1 MTKPLSVLIVG
12 EVESDTQL
20 ILRTLKKGGFKP
32 AFEQVNTPV
41 QMRRALK
48 NSAWDVVLSAF
59 ALPKLDGPTA
69 LKLLQESGLDTPFII
84 VSDSLGEEA
93 AVGMLK
99 AGACDCVPKEN
110 LKRIVPVV
118 ERELRRAADREQG
131 KQLEAALRESEE
143 KWHSLVNATP
153 DYVALHDP
161 EGRYLYLNHYAKG
174 FTEKDVIGA
183 SVYQYISPESV
194 ALFREKMEK
203 AVKTWK
209 SQYFEHAGLGDNGAR
224 RIYEE
229 YLVPM
234 HGKNQEIEILGVA
247 RDITAR
253 KQGQE
258 ALSESEDKFKY
269 AFDHSV
275 TGKSVTLPSGEID
288 VNRALGRMLGYSQA
302 ELKNRKW
309 QEITHSGDLELTQ
322 RAVDKLVSG
331 EKDSVRFNKR
341 YLHKN
346 GSIVWADVGIAIRRD
361 KEGDPLY
368 YITSINDITEQ
379 VRSEEALRALTMRQ
393 EAILAAVPDILM
405 QVDQKKGY
413 TWANLSGL
421 EFFGKDVIGKKA
433 DYYFE
438 GEQDIYKEIA
448 PLFKGVKDVIYLES
462 WQRRKDGEKRLL
474 AWWCRVLKDMDGK
487 VTGALSSAHDITEVK
502 RTEELLR
509 EAEERYKL
517 LFESAPLAINVTRG
531 TQITYA
537 NPSYLKMFGLSSL
550 EELRELA
557 PMALFSSEAR
567 PRIQENIQR
576 RAKGLPVPAAYE
588 TECMRKDGTKFPVL
602 MYVTST
608 AFADGPA
615 TVGFILDITERKLAE
630 EALQQS
636 EEKYRQ
642 LTERSVFG
650 VFIIQDA
657 KMVYVNPSFA
667 KMFGYSPRE
676 IIGRLNPRALIHPE
690 DVAAV
695 TKSIQERLAGKNQ
708 TGNNGYKG
716 IKKDGSI
723 IYMEVH
729 GMRIDYQGKPAVMGT
744 LVDITERKRSEQQRE
759 MLYQVLRAVSGLLEL
774 ENIAGS
780 AVETIV
786 RFTGLPH
793 VSIALPD
800 ENGTHWVVRGAAGK
814 LAAELGATYPIHKGV
829 IGNAFKTGQ
838 TQWVRDNS
846 KQPGYVNDVKKPG
859 GPALR
864 SEFVA
869 LMRSGS
875 DLLGALNVESDRV
888 DAFDNADV
896 MMIQSA
902 ADIISL
908 TLQNARLYREAQQ
921 EIIERKRV
929 EQALQESE
937 ERFRVIY
944 EKANDGVMISN
955 DNNKIVDVNPRY
967 CEMLGYSRA
976 ELLKM
981 HVPDVQAP
989 EVRQSGSVL
998 KTEIALHGNS
1008 LFEGL
1013 DIDRNGRR
1021 IPVEI
1026 SVGHVE
1032 LPSGGLYV
1040 SVVRDIT
1047 ERKQTQT
1054 LQEAVY
1060 RIAAAADTT
1069 RSLEDLYPQIHQ
1081 IILSVMP
1088 AENFYIT
1095 LYDESQ
1101 NLLLFPYFKDAEDE
1115 PLISGLQ
1122 PAKGL
1127 TAYVLRTGKSLLCT
1141 QAVHDELERRG
1152 KIKLLGLSSAIWLGV
1167 PLVVEGK
1174 TIGAMVV
1181 QHYTDPQAY
1190 GEREQDMLEFVSTQV
1205 AIAINRKRAE
1215 EEILSL
1221 NADLE
1226 QRVVERTRQLQL
1238 AQEKIFRQEKLAM
1251 LGQLAGGVGHEL
1263 RNPLG
1268 IISNAIYYLKY
1279 IQPDAD
1285 EKVRQYHAMIEQEVH
1300 TSEKIIT
1307 DLLDFARLDSTDRE
1321 LLSVRE
1327 LVQRTLTRFAV
1338 PESIQTSLEISED
1351 LPKVFADLSQM
1362 EQVLGNLT
1370 VNACQAMASL
1380 RSTTDVTL
1388 KDPTTGVVKGGVL
1401 TISARRQKGMVGIA
1415 VKDTGTGITPENMA
1429 RIFEPLF
1436 TTKSKGIGLGLAVSR
1451 KLAEANGGRI
1461 EVKSE
1466 LGRGST
1472 FTLFLP
1478 VEGK

>member
-32 AFEQVNTPV
+32 AFEQVKTPV

-48 NSAWDVVLSAF
+48 NSAWDVVLSAY

-69 LKLLQESGLDTPFII
+69 LKVLQESGLDTPFII

-110 LKRIVPVV
+110 LKRIVLVV

-143 KWHSLVNATP
+143 KWHSLVSATP

-174 FTEKDVIGA
+174 FTEKNVIGA

-209 SQYFEHAGLGDNGAR
+209 IQYFEHIGLGDNGAR

-234 HGKNQEIEILGVA
+234 HGKNQETEILAVA
-247 RDITAR
+247 RDITER
-253 KQGQE
+253 KRGQE
-258 ALSESEDKFKY
+258 ALQESEDKFKY
-269 AFDHSV
+269 AFDNSA

-288 VNRALGRMLGYSQA
+288 VNRALGRMLGYSRA

-309 QEITHSGDLELTQ
+309 QEITHPGDLELTQ
-322 RAVDKLVSG
+322 REIDKLASG
-331 EKDSVRFNKR
+331 NQKSVRFNKR

-379 VRSEEALRALTMRQ
+379 VRSDEALRALTTRQ

-405 QVDQKKGY
+405 QVNLEKVY
-413 TWANLSGL
+413 TWGNPAGQA
-421 EFFGKDVIGKKA
+421 FFGKDVIGKKA

-448 PLFKGVKDVIYLES
+448 PLFKGTKEVIYLES

-474 AWWCRVLKDMDGK
+474 AWRCRVLKDKDGN
-487 VTGALSSAHDITEVK
+487 VTGALSSAHDITE
-502 RTEELLR
+502 
-509 EAEERYKL
+509 
-517 LFESAPLAINVTRG
+517 
-531 TQITYA
+531 
-537 NPSYLKMFGLSSL
+537 
-550 EELRELA
+550 
-557 PMALFSSEAR
+557 
-567 PRIQENIQR
+567 
-576 RAKGLPVPAAYE
+576 
-588 TECMRKDGTKFPVL
+588 RKQT
-602 MYVTST
+602 
-608 AFADGPA
+608 
-615 TVGFILDITERKLAE
+615 E
-630 EALQQS
+630 EALKQS
-636 EEKYRQ
+636 EEKFRLSFMTGMDAFYWSTLEDGKIIEVNPIFENVWGFTRKEVIGK
-642 LTERSVFG
+642 TSVELG
-650 VFIIQDA
+650 LYQDPVDRA
-657 KMVYVNPSFA
+657 KMVSEL
-667 KMFGYSPRE
+667 KKKGTIKDLELKGKRKD
-676 IIGRLNPRALIHPE
+676 GRLITVSLF
-690 DVAAV
+690 
-695 TKSIQERLAGKNQ
+695 
-708 TGNNGYKG
+708 
-716 IKKDGSI
+716 GSI
-723 IYMEVH
+723 MKINNQSYILGVI
-729 GMRIDYQGKPAVMGT
+729 R
-744 LVDITERKRSEQQRE
+744 DITERKRSEQQRE
-759 MLYQVLRAVSGLLEL
+759 MLYQVLRAVSGLLEP
-774 ENIAGS
+774 ESIAGS

-859 GPALR
+859 GPTLR

-875 DLLGALNVESDRV
+875 DLLGALNVESDHV

-908 TLQNARLYREAQQ
+908 TLQNAGLYREAQQ

-937 ERFRVIY
+937 KRFRVIY

-955 DNNKIVDVNPRY
+955 DNNEIVDVNPRY

-1013 DIDRNGRR
+1013 DIDRNGWR

-1081 IILSVMP
+1081 IISSVMP

-1152 KIKLLGLSSAIWLGV
+1152 EIKLLGVSSTIWLGV

-1190 GEREQDMLEFVSTQV
+1190 GEREKDMLEFVSTQV

-1215 EEILSL
+1215 EEIRSL

-1285 EKVRQYHAMIEQEVH
+1285 EKVRQYYAMIEQEVH

-1388 KDPTTGVVKGGVL
+1388 KVPTTGVVKGGVL